1 MTEPLAKYDLSPSP
15 KPKGG
20 ARLWWVLGAI
30 LVLGAGAA
38 WYYFANRAAAP
49 GDAKNPDAGATV
61 GGVPGVPGSM
71 SVGTGAPRK
80 GGPGGGGPLPVTA
93 ATIRTGDVN
102 IVLTALGTVIPK
114 NNVTVRSRVDGQLAA
129 IRFKEG
135 ETVKAGDVLAEIDP
149 KPLEVALAQAQGQM
163 AKDQALLKNAEV
175 DYERYK
181 TLLAQDSIAA
191 QQVETQASLVRQ
203 SQGTV
208 QADQAQVDSA
218 KLQLSYTRVVAPISG
233 RLGLRQV
240 DPGNMIR
247 SSDTTGLV
255 VITQVQPIT
264 VTYAIPQDS
273 LQAILKRIASGD
285 KMQVEAWDREGKK
298 KLATGVLLTLDNQI
312 DTATGTIKLKAE
324 FPNADNALFPNQFV
338 NVRMRLDTLTG
349 VTIAPTSAIQ
359 RGSPGTFVYLV
370 KDDST
375 VTLRTVKLG
384 VTEGDNVAVES
395 GLAPGDKVVVDGG
408 DKLREGAKVE
418 VVVRENLDTPRKG
431 RPGGAGKGGD
441 GTKQWKKDGSAPK
454 DGPAQPRDA
463 APAKDAKAAS

>member
-1 MTEPLAKYDLSPSP
+1 MNAPNDRVSPPLPGNSR
-15 KPKGG
+15 GG
-20 ARLWWVLGAI
+20 TRKRWWALGAALI
-30 LVLGAGAA
+30 LGAGAA
-38 WYYFANRAAAP
+38 WTYFANRAAAP
-49 GDAKNPDAGATV
+49 ADASNPDAAATV
-61 GGVPGVPGSM
+61 GGMPGVPGSM
-71 SVGTGAPRK
+71 SVSPGGAPRK
-80 GGPGGGGPLPVTA
+80 GGGGPLPVSAVA
-93 ATIRTGDVN
+93 ARTGDIN
-102 IVLTALGTVIPK
+102 IILTALGTVVPK
-114 NNVTVRSRVDGQLAA
+114 NIVTVRSRVDGQLAA
-129 IRFKEG
+129 IRFREG

-149 KPLEVALAQAQGQM
+149 KPFEVVLAQALGQM
-163 AKDQALLKNAEV
+163 AKDQAALKNAEV

-181 TLLAQDSIAA
+181 TLLAQDSIAS

-203 SQGTV
+203 AQGTV

-218 KLQLSYTRVVAPISG
+218 RLQLSYTKVVAPISG

-247 SSDTTGLV
+247 SSDATGLV

-285 KMQVEAWDREGKK
+285 KLAVEAWDREGKK

-324 FPNADNALFPNQFV
+324 FANADNALFPNQFV
-338 NVRMRLDTLTG
+338 NVRMRLDTLAG
-349 VTIAPTSAIQ
+349 VTLVPGAAVQ

-370 KDDST
+370 KDDGS
-375 VTLRTVKLG
+375 VTLRPVKLG

-395 GLAPGDKVVVDGG
+395 GLAPGDRVVVDGG

-418 VVVRENLDTPRKG
+418 VIVRENLDAPRKG
-431 RPGGAGKGGD
+431 RPGGAGKGGPGKGGD
-441 GTKQWKKDGSAPK
+441 GTRQGKKDGP
-454 DGPAQPRDA
+454 PQPGDA
-463 APAKDAKAAS
+463 APAKDAKAPS